1 MRMSLTQRS
10 PSLWRLW
17 VNLSLADGWLSR
29 TIRPRITWQVLPD
42 PDSFKQERLCG
53 RSKYPSQARL
63 DLKLTPEAVNIL
75 TGLLVGYHE
84 LVLKQFVEMFNLFVT
99 YINSAEDYLQF
110 YTQIYSHCDATIRN
124 LIWFRTKLH
133 LCSNMISSQIFW
145 SRALRRRWIRKSLRD
160 SWVVIRNCRL
170 FSVTPPRI
178 VLLHGRGS
186 SVVPPRRT
194 EGYKTRRK
202 DRSQSRSPA
211 RVHNRDRSPPR
222 KKSHSG
228 SGWSRPGSSRKTAKN
243 EDCKCRGCGNRT
255 KYRQKSKSVSPDRNR
270 KKKWIFHFFIKVT
283 YFAIN

>member
-10 PSLWRLW
+10 PSLWTLW

-124 LIWFRTKLH
+124 LIVQNKVASLFKYDIKSDILEQSTQKKMNKEKSSGLLGGQYPINSFEHEYTLLYFR
-133 LCSNMISSQIFW
+133 W
-145 SRALRRRWIRKSLRD
+145 
-160 SWVVIRNCRL
+160 
-170 FSVTPPRI
+170 
-178 VLLHGRGS
+178 
-186 SVVPPRRT
+186 
-194 EGYKTRRK
+194 
-202 DRSQSRSPA
+202 
-211 RVHNRDRSPPR
+211 
-222 KKSHSG
+222 
-228 SGWSRPGSSRKTAKN
+228 
-243 EDCKCRGCGNRT
+243 
-255 KYRQKSKSVSPDRNR
+255 
-270 KKKWIFHFFIKVT
+270 
-283 YFAIN
+283 

>member
-160 SWVVIRNCRL
+160 FDHYFLSRVCTVV
-170 FSVTPPRI
+170 
-178 VLLHGRGS
+178 
-186 SVVPPRRT
+186 
-194 EGYKTRRK
+194 
-202 DRSQSRSPA
+202 
-211 RVHNRDRSPPR
+211 
-222 KKSHSG
+222 
-228 SGWSRPGSSRKTAKN
+228 
-243 EDCKCRGCGNRT
+243 
-255 KYRQKSKSVSPDRNR
+255 
-270 KKKWIFHFFIKVT
+270 
-283 YFAIN
+283 

>member
-84 LVLKQFVEMFNLFVT
+84 LVLKQFVEMFNLFAT

-160 SWVVIRNCRL
+160 SWVVSIQYIALNMNTLCYISGDKKLQAVLSNATKNSSTSWKREFSCPSKENWRL
-170 FSVTPPRI
+170 QDP
-178 VLLHGRGS
+178 
-186 SVVPPRRT
+186 
-194 EGYKTRRK
+194 
-202 DRSQSRSPA
+202 
-211 RVHNRDRSPPR
+211 
-222 KKSHSG
+222 
-228 SGWSRPGSSRKTAKN
+228 
-243 EDCKCRGCGNRT
+243 
-255 KYRQKSKSVSPDRNR
+255 
-270 KKKWIFHFFIKVT
+270 
-283 YFAIN
+283 

>member
-160 SWVVIRNCRL
+160 SWVVSGQYPINS
-170 FSVTPPRI
+170 FEHEYT
-178 VLLHGRGS
+178 LL
-186 SVVPPRRT
+186 
-194 EGYKTRRK
+194 
-202 DRSQSRSPA
+202 
-211 RVHNRDRSPPR
+211 
-222 KKSHSG
+222 
-228 SGWSRPGSSRKTAKN
+228 
-243 EDCKCRGCGNRT
+243 
-255 KYRQKSKSVSPDRNR
+255 
-270 KKKWIFHFFIKVT
+270 
-283 YFAIN
+283 YFRW